1 MNTEELR
8 GHTQVKRHQADS
20 DQDLQYSNGV
30 ASTPDLIDS
39 LPNHL
44 STLSF
49 PTLSPDGS
57 VDDINSLPTRDKPL
71 ASPAALS
78 PRGAVHK
85 RDMAQPDAMTDSAS
99 SFADSQY
106 DMVDDL
112 SEISSE
118 DHDTAS
124 LASTEHAESV
134 DGDEG
139 SDDVEAPAADEKA
152 QQDDTLVDSLVE
164 SENEHD
170 EGSVNSEEDHSY
182 LSEDLETPRQSTIP
196 KLFERLRKTRLETR
210 ASPIT
215 GIHQVTSLRPL
226 RVLLIAERGIS
237 ELEKHRLCAKLASST
252 ASNGS
257 GSLRCRVTTLPL
269 TPTGIS
275 PSSAVTYSLGNICV
289 EIQHCVGTEIK
300 DEPQDPEGILSRSR
314 TYIALHFL
322 DADLEHSSVYRIG
335 KGLKPELE
343 RPDMAVIYNTA
354 VGQHKSWIATARS
367 AMDMLSVPTLAVDSY
382 DLGSFDGS
390 AYHALDISVLLNM
403 DRADLHQLIDDV
415 LQHRPIR
422 RRRLPFVTLPSMSQR
437 GWTSREAWKAR
448 KWSASAS
455 LSSMMLLLMGMAM
468 LLQLCL
474 PLFGQDAM
482 AEHASRRTALSS
494 AVHDI
499 ADSSEATKSFNYD
512 HILPQPVA
520 TATDIFGRILY
531 STSSEVRYAPLAP
544 NHIIVAVPRQS
555 SNFFGRKIQATR
567 ARKGS
572 REIACNHT
580 RIIDGVFD
588 IAIDLVEAYGTVEVE
603 GAITHPKSAFSIQHN
618 FGNRLLQR
626 QTYAQARTD
635 ISRSVTKDIALAS
648 DTAKTLGERL
658 HMELLAGAVATKNV
672 TTEIAVQ
679 MTRDLQVFAHAAASL
694 AGKVP
699 RALNSTAHVVVK
711 DLILVQHEVAKL
723 GRTLQRSYNVTKQ
736 TALAL
741 VPTKKTVTSPLKLS
755 HKRAVGFRQK
765 LFGGKD
771 TNNTCAPK
779 ALSAHRLH
787 EMVKSLT
794 PAHHFAKL
802 LSRRGP
808 TSLST
813 VPGKG
818 VTSCSKKACS
828 GSCKKRT
835 DGSKAGKSVKDG
847 AKKVFSD
854 KRNSSEKKTSSG
866 KKAV

>member
-8 GHTQVKRHQADS
+8 GHTQVKRHRADS
-20 DQDLQYSNGV
+20 DQDLQSSNGL
-30 ASTPDLIDS
+30 ASTPDFIDTI
-39 LPNHL
+39 PNHL
-44 STLSF
+44 PALSF

-71 ASPAALS
+71 ASPAVRS
-78 PRGAVHK
+78 SRGTDHK
-85 RDMAQPDAMTDSAS
+85 RDMAQLSAMTDSVS

-124 LASTEHAESV
+124 LASTEHAESIE
-134 DGDEG
+134 GDEI
-139 SDDVEAPAADEKA
+139 SDGVEAQAAAEKT
-152 QQDDTLVDSLVE
+152 QQDDTLVDSLAE

-170 EGSVNSEEDHSY
+170 DESVNSEEDHSY

-275 PSSAVTYSLGNICV
+275 PSSA
-289 EIQHCVGTEIK
+289 IQHCIGTEIK
-300 DEPQDPEGILSRSR
+300 DEPQDPEGVLSRSR
-314 TYIALHFL
+314 TYIALHLL

-354 VGQHKSWIATARS
+354 VGQHKSWITTARS
-367 AMDMLSVPTLAVDSY
+367 AMEMLSVPTLAVDSY
-382 DLGSFDGS
+382 DLGSFHGS
-390 AYHALDISVLLNM
+390 DYHALDISVLLNM

-422 RRRLPFVTLPSMSQR
+422 RRRLPFVTLPSMPQR

-474 PLFGQDAM
+474 PLFGQDPM
-482 AEHASRRTALSS
+482 AEHASRREALSS

-499 ADSSEATKSFNYD
+499 TNASEATKSFNYD

-520 TATDIFGRILY
+520 TATDIFGRVLY

-544 NHIIVAVPRQS
+544 NHIIVAVPREPS
-555 SNFFGRKIQATR
+555 SFFGRKIQATR

-572 REIACNHT
+572 REIACTHT
-580 RIIDGVFD
+580 RIIDGIFD
-588 IAIDLVEAYGTVEVE
+588 IAIDPVEAYGTVDVE

-672 TTEIAVQ
+672 TTQIAVQ
-679 MTRDLQVFAHAAASL
+679 MTRDLQVFAHVAASV

-699 RALNSTAHVVVK
+699 RVLNSTAHVVVK

-723 GRTLQRSYNVTKQ
+723 GRTLQRSYNATKQ

-755 HKRAVGFRQK
+755 RKRAVGFRQK

-771 TNNTCAPK
+771 ANSTCTSK

-787 EMVKSLT
+787 EIVKSLT

-802 LSRRGP
+802 LSNKGP
-808 TSLST
+808 TALST
-813 VPGKG
+813 VSGKG

-847 AKKVFSD
+847 AKKVFSN
-854 KRNSSEKKTSSG
+854 KRNSSDKNTSSG